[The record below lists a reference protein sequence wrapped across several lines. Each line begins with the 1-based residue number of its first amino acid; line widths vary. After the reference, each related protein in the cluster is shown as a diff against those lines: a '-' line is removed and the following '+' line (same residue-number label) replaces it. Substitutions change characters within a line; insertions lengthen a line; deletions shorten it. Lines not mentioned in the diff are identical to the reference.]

1 MSFSLTQ
8 VMLATAGYLVVMFL
22 VAHLADRGS
31 LPRSIT
37 QHPATYV
44 LSLGVFAGAIASNGV
59 FALAAQYGYG
69 YLLYY
74 LGVVAMFIF
83 ATVLLLPVLR
93 LCRVHQ
99 LASLADVLAFRF
111 RSQWVGAAIT
121 LAMCATLLP
130 MLALQIQAVADSI
143 HILAG
148 DNASLL
154 PTADRQDGLALLFCI
169 LITVFSIL
177 FGTRNVSTPNRNTGM
192 VTAMAFESLVKLAAL
207 FTVMLV
213 AVFQVFGSFGGLE
226 QWLSSQPGITTMLA
240 QPLEGEVA
248 RSMLL
253 LFFAGA
259 VCMPHIFHMAFAENT
274 ESQDL
279 RFASWGL
286 PLYML
291 LLSLPILPVTWAG
304 MRLGLELPVE
314 YSGIAVG
321 LALNSTIISVAAFGA
336 GLSAASAA
344 IIVTTLALAN
354 MCLNHLVL
362 PRAVL
367 QINRDQS
374 LYSQLKWLRRALITV
389 LIVAGYLFFI
399 MVNGRQTLVQLGFV
413 AFAGTLQFLPG
424 LVATPYWPGANRKG
438 LLAGLLAGLSIWTI
452 GLLLPVL
459 GTGDPQWLQALAQRW
474 FDGPAN
480 TWAAGSILAL
490 FCNLSVFIL
499 VSMATRSSTEERV
512 AAEIC
517 SMNDRSRTRRQTL
530 AVNSAEEFPAL
541 LSPALGEQTAQ
552 SEVDRALAE
561 LQFGPDESRPYALR
575 RLRSRIEANLSGL
588 LGPAVALSI
597 VNRCLPFR
605 SAVQDNPDDFTLL
618 ERRLDKAQG
627 RFTGMAADL
636 DNLRRHYR
644 ETLDNLPIG
653 VCSVALD
660 GEILLW
666 NRSMEKITG
675 IPAIQ
680 VVGSLLDSLS
690 EPWRELFNEF
700 IDATGETVSK
710 REVAMPNSNSHWLSL
725 HKTAQAPTGG
735 VDDRV
740 ILVEDVTDYEMLQNE
755 VLHNERLASI
765 GRLAAGVAHEIGNPI
780 TGIAC
785 LAQNLAY
792 ETDPGQIRYTAKDI
806 LKQTE
811 RVTRIVESLVSF
823 SHVGSGSG
831 AGDTHMVPCNLA
843 DCIDEAVH
851 LMQLDR
857 QAREIHFR
865 NDCHRELLVLA
876 DSQRL
881 AQVFINLLSNA
892 RDACNDGGH
901 VIITAQALAGR
912 VSIDVVDDGAGI
924 PTEVLDRVLEP
935 FFTTKDPG
943 EGTGLGLA
951 LVYSIMEDMGG
962 SLQIHSPAD
971 PTMGA
976 GTRVSLQLAGAD
988 YGDAFDM

>member
-8 VMLATAGYLVVMFL
+8 VILATVGYLLVMFL

-74 LGVVAMFIF
+74 LGAVIMFIL
-83 ATVLLLPVLR
+83 ATMLLLPILR

-99 LASLADVLAFRF
+99 LASLADVMAFRF

-121 LAMCATLLP
+121 LAMCITLLP
-130 MLALQIQAVADSI
+130 MLALQIQAVADSM

-148 DNASLL
+148 ETDSLL
-154 PTADRQDGLALLFCI
+154 PTTDSQDGLALLFCI
-169 LITVFSIL
+169 VITVFSIL
-177 FGTRNVSTPNRNTGM
+177 FGTRNVSSPNRNTGM
-192 VTAMAFESLVKLAAL
+192 VTAMAFESLVKLTAL
-207 FTVMLV
+207 LTVMLV
-213 AVFQVFGSFGGLE
+213 AVFQVFGGFAELE
-226 QWLSSQPGITTMLA
+226 QWLSTQPDIAVMLA
-240 QPLEGEVA
+240 TSADGEAA

-279 RFASWGL
+279 KFASWGL
-286 PLYML
+286 PLYL
-291 LLSLPILPVTWAG
+291 LMLSLPVLPIIWTGA
-304 MRLGLELPVE
+304 RLGLEMPVE

-321 LALNSTIISVAAFGA
+321 LALNSTVISVAAFGV

-367 QINRDQS
+367 QINRDLS
-374 LYSQLKWLRRALITV
+374 LYSQLKWLRRTLITV
-389 LIVAGYLFFI
+389 LIVAGYLFFL
-399 MVNGRQTLVQLGFV
+399 VVHGRQTLVQLGFV

-438 LLAGLLAGLSIWTI
+438 LLAGLIVGLSIWAL
-452 GLLLPVL
+452 GLLVPVL
-459 GTGDPQWLQALAQRW
+459 GTGEPQWLQMLALQW
-474 FDGPAN
+474 FGGLEN
-480 TWAAGSILAL
+480 TWAAGSVLAL
-490 FCNLSVFIL
+490 VCNITAFVL
-499 VSMATRSSTEERV
+499 VSMATHSSTEEMV

-517 SMNDRSRTRRQTL
+517 SMDDRSRARRQTL
-530 AVNSAEEFPAL
+530 AVNSALEFPAL
-541 LSPALGEQTAQ
+541 LSSALGEQTAQ
-552 SEVDRALAE
+552 SEVDRALTE

-588 LGPAVALSI
+588 LGPAVALNI
-597 VNRCLPFR
+597 IKRCIPFR
-605 SAVQDNPDDFTLL
+605 SDLQDNPDDFTLL

-627 RFTGMAADL
+627 RFTGLAADL

-644 ETLDNLPIG
+644 ETLDNLPMG

-666 NRSMEKITG
+666 NRSMEMITG
-675 IPAIQ
+675 IPGRQ
-680 VVGSLLDSLS
+680 VVGSLLDSLD
-690 EPWRELFNEF
+690 EPWRDYFSEF
-700 IDATGETVSK
+700 LDAPGETVSK
-710 REVAMPNSNSHWLSL
+710 REVALPNSANRWLSL
-725 HKTAQAPTGG
+725 HKTAQAPTDG

-740 ILVEDVTDYEMLQNE
+740 ILAEDVTDYEMLQHE

-765 GRLAAGVAHEIGNPI
+765 GRLAAGVAHEIGNPV

-792 ETDPGQIRYTAKDI
+792 ETEPGEIRYTAEDI
-806 LKQTE
+806 LKQTD

-823 SHVGSGSG
+823 SHVGSG
-831 AGDTHMVPCNLA
+831 AGEAHMTPCNLA
-843 DCIDEAVH
+843 DCIDEAIH

-857 QAREIHFR
+857 QARAINFR
-865 NDCHRELLVLA
+865 NDCNRELLVLA

-881 AQVFINLLSNA
+881 LQVFINLLSNA
-892 RDACNDGGH
+892 RDASSDGGQV
-901 VIITAQALAGR
+901 VIGAVTQGTKI
-912 VSIDVVDDGAGI
+912 SIEVVDEGAGI
-924 PTEVLDRVLEP
+924 PAELLDRVLEP

-951 LVYSIMEDMGG
+951 LVYSIMEDMDG
-962 SLQIHSPAD
+962 SLQIQSPVGGSGD
-971 PTMGA
+971 G
-976 GTRVSLQLAGAD
+976 GTRVSLQLAAAD
-988 YGDAFDM
+988 YGDTFDV